1 MGQVNGRGRFSTLH
15 RSETPGP
22 IFMKL
27 EIYNYLPDTTPHAKF
42 QGPTSTL
49 VVWANSQFDA
59 WKFLPFF
66 FLSSSRPQVAFLD
79 TSQRSIRH
87 YASFPPRKCLL
98 GVRKIKFEIWPPL
111 PPENVKIGTLS
122 WRSMENCSRP
132 NSGKVSCIM
141 FKLGNR
147 IDHPSSIT
155 WHDSKVKRS
164 KVKVTT

>member
-27 EIYNYLPDTTPHAKF
+27 EIYNYLPDTTPHAQF

-59 WKFLPFF
+59 WKFLYFF
-66 FLSSSRPQVAFLD
+66 FVPSPRPQVAFLD

-87 YASFPPRKCLL
+87 YASFPPTAVHRLVTGGYTHKKTILEKKTFSLTCPYGPKTKLQNS
-98 GVRKIKFEIWPPL
+98 VRPLAFAVRLPSPL
-111 PPENVKIGTLS
+111 PVSDWQRDI
-122 WRSMENCSRP
+122 SR
-132 NSGKVSCIM
+132 C
-141 FKLGNR
+141 
-147 IDHPSSIT
+147 
-155 WHDSKVKRS
+155 
-164 KVKVTT
+164 